1 MTPTQRTLERI
12 DKLRDPATL
21 DKLLDAFQELGLP
34 MGNDRWAEHCHALLL
49 QRAQESATLNRVLH
63 HLDLAQSEVGRG
75 TAWFWRDQQTKLVKE
90 YRDEQRKREEAD
102 GQET

>member
-1 MTPTQRTLERI
+1 MTPTARTLERI

-75 TAWFWRDQQTKLVKE
+75 TAWFWRDMQTKLTKE
-90 YRDEQRKREEAD
+90 YQAEQRKREEAD